1 MKEHHED
8 GADRLRILFM
18 TADRFP
24 PFRPAAKAIFAEE
37 LPRRGH
43 SVDWLIQGDSP
54 AAGAGARAF
63 SGGTAYVAYN
73 NGGVSRS
80 RRALRHWQSFKN
92 DLKIVALLRR
102 ERYSLIQVKDKYL
115 GALIAIVAGRL
126 FGVPVLHWL
135 AYPHAEHD
143 LYAAAQ
149 GFARYPLLYVVRA
162 RLQKWILYRIIMRS
176 ARHVFVQSEQ
186 MRCDV
191 AREGVPSSK
200 MTPVPSSVNLA
211 DLAADGPAPPL
222 PKPSDER
229 WLVYL
234 GTLTRERE
242 VELLV
247 RALRKVVDEFPNARL
262 LLVGCG
268 HMPGDETLLESEARR
283 LGVVERLSITGWRP
297 MREAWSYVRAADV
310 CLSPY
315 PPVPILR
322 STSPTKLIEYLAFA
336 KPVVAND
343 HPEQS
348 LVIEQSGGG
357 VICEW
362 SEDGF
367 ARGILHLLRDPGA
380 ATRMGAAGKRF
391 VEQHRTHTKM
401 TDVVEQVYRRLT
413 AGPATEMAAITPERV
428 RD

>member
-1 MKEHHED
+1 MTEHHE
-8 GADRLRILFM
+8 GESAERLRILFV

-43 SVDWLIQGDSP
+43 GVDWLIQGDSP
-54 AAGAGARAF
+54 ASGAGPRAF
-63 SGGTAYVAYN
+63 NGGTAYVAYN
-73 NGGVSRS
+73 NGGTSRWQ
-80 RRALRHWQSFKN
+80 RGLRHWESFKN

-102 ERYSLIQVKDKYL
+102 RRYSLIQVKDKYL
-115 GALIAIVAGRL
+115 GALIAIVAGKL

-162 RLQKWILYRIIMRS
+162 RLQKWFLYRIIMRN

-186 MRCDV
+186 MQHDV
-191 AREGVPSSK
+191 AREGIPWNK

-211 DLAADGPAPPL
+211 DLAADAPPP
-222 PKPSDER
+222 PKASGEQ

-247 RALRKVVDEFPNARL
+247 RALRDVVDEFPNARL

-268 HMPGDETLLESEARR
+268 HMPGDEELLKDEARR
-283 LGVVERLSITGWRP
+283 LGVAERVMITGWRP

-348 LVIEQSGGG
+348 LVVEQSGGG

-362 SEDGF
+362 SEHGF
-367 ARGILHLLRDPGA
+367 ARAIVRLLRDPDEA
-380 ATRMGAAGKRF
+380 ARMGAAGRRF

-401 TDVVEQVYRRLT
+401 TDVVEQIYRRI
-413 AGPATEMAAITPERV
+413 AAAPAAELAIAPERV
-428 RD
+428 GE